1 LVYLSTGVFGG
12 KPQLWAVRVDGQG
25 DVTKSHVTWKLPS
38 SIGFMASPLLVGHEL
53 YLLSDDGFAT
63 CLDALSG
70 EILGKARA
78 GGNYAASPVCAEGR
92 IYCFSREGKTV
103 VFRADRE
110 LAILAENQ
118 LDGPVFGS
126 PAFANSA
133 IYLRTDSHLY
143 CLSSEA
149 PHAPD

>member
-1 LVYLSTGVFGG
+1 MKMKWLIAGGVVLVAAGTGGALWSGAIPMPGG
-12 KPQLWAVRVDGQG
+12 KAQA
-25 DVTKSHVTWKLPS
+25 K
-38 SIGFMASPLLVGHEL
+38 
-53 YLLSDDGFAT
+53 
-63 CLDALSG
+63 SG

-92 IYCFSREGKTV
+92 VYCFSREGKTV

-110 LAILAENQ
+110 LAVLAENQ

-126 PAFANSA
+126 PAFANST

-143 CLSSEA
+143 CLSSETPQA
-149 PHAPD
+149 PE